1 MRSNPIIRKGVS
13 QSHAYDGPV
22 MSIRGTRNKT
32 FLLVGI
38 TTLISIFSFILCIVN
53 FNTTGSFSITY
64 ALSTF
69 SSIGAIV
76 LALVT
81 SFKPHLSKTTSILY
95 AVFEGLLIGSIS
107 LVFELAFPGIILR
120 TMLLTLLAVV
130 LTLALYKQDPSIG
143 GRIRKGVLI
152 ATLSIVGVSL
162 IGLVFSLF
170 GIPFIVWGNNL
181 IGIVFSLIVVGIAI
195 ANLIVDYDNI
205 ALGSEYGL
213 PQYME
218 WYFAFGLLIT
228 IIWLYVEILQLI
240 SKIASRE

>member
-1 MRSNPIIRKGVS
+1 MRSNPIIQKGVS
-13 QSHAYDGPV
+13 QTHTYDGPV
-22 MSIRGTRNKT
+22 MSIKGTRNKT

-38 TTLISIFSFILCIVN
+38 TTLISIFSFILCIMN
-53 FNTTGSFSITY
+53 FNTTGSFGITY
-64 ALSTF
+64 TLSTF
-69 SSIGAIV
+69 SSIGAVV
-76 LALVT
+76 LALIT

-95 AVFEGLLIGSIS
+95 AVCEGLLIGSIS
-107 LVFELAFPGIILR
+107 LVFELAFPGIVLR
-120 TMLLTLLAVV
+120 TMLLTLLAVA
-130 LTLALYKQDPSIG
+130 LTLALYKRDPSIG

-152 ATLSIVGVSL
+152 ATLSIAGISL
-162 IGLVFSLF
+162 IGLLFSLF

-181 IGIVFSLIVVGIAI
+181 IGILFSLVVVGIAI

-218 WYFAFGLLIT
+218 WYFAFGLLVT